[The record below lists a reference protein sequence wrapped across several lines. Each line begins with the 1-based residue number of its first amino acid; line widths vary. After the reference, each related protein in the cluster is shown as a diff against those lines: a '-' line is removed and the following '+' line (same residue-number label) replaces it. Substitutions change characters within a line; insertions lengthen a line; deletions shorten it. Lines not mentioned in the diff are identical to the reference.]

1 MRKVGPRTV
10 PQFRQCLQ
18 SAWREIS
25 LYYTFENLINRI
37 PKIYNAIEAKGG
49 FFVEKKLQ
57 DFRAIRDRYL
67 YYFVHS

>member
-1 MRKVGPRTV
+1 MGPRTV

-18 SAWREIS
+18 SVWREIP
-25 LYYTFENLINRI
+25 LYTFENLINRI
-37 PKIYNAIEAKGG
+37 PKIYDAIKAKGG

-57 DFRAIRDRYL
+57 DFRAIRDRYF